1 MSQHEKIDYLEFPAK
16 DLAATKRFFNAVFGW
31 VFADYGPDY
40 IAFANSG
47 LDGGFYR
54 SNAVSTTAAGS
65 ALTVIYS
72 KDLERTQAKIIA
84 AGGKIVRATFSFP
97 NGKRF
102 HFTDPNGNEFAVW
115 SDDNLA

>member
-16 DLAATKRFFNAVFGW
+16 DLAATKRFFNVVFGW
-31 VFADYGPDY
+31 VFVDYGPDY
-40 IAFANSG
+40 VAFANSG

-54 SNAVSTTAAGS
+54 SSAVASTASGS

-72 KDLERTQAKIIA
+72 RDLPQTQAKITA
-84 AGGKIVRATFSFP
+84 AGGKIIKPTFSFP

-115 SDDNLA
+115 SDNAGV